1 MNFKL
6 NVAHFTFINLQMKN
20 AYWYQSYQNRL
31 FYLYLLSYS
40 RKLRNA
46 RLKSLFCKIIF
57 NEILNNNFL
66 FIFFVF
72 GRLLNQNMFFFI
84 ITFLKISIQ
93 FLVPGHLKYSPGSLL
108 ELKISGPLQNYSM
121 RIHILKGL
129 SGDSN
134 THLCFLR

>member
-6 NVAHFTFINLQMKN
+6 KVAHFTFINLQMKN

-66 FIFFVF
+66 LIFFVVNWEAAESKYVF
-72 GRLLNQNMFFFI
+72 LYNY
-84 ITFLKISIQ
+84 FLKN
-93 FLVPGHLKYSPGSLL
+93 L
-108 ELKISGPLQNYSM
+108 
-121 RIHILKGL
+121 HIVSSSWPFKV
-129 SGDSN
+129 
-134 THLCFLR
+134 

>member
-84 ITFLKISIQ
+84 ITFLKISI
-93 FLVPGHLKYSPGSLL
+93 
-108 ELKISGPLQNYSM
+108 
-121 RIHILKGL
+121 
-129 SGDSN
+129 
-134 THLCFLR
+134 